1 MENRTIDQ
9 LQQIPAEKFQFV
21 QQDQRISDAKLE
33 TKRIGYFGDVWRR
46 FKHDKSALVA
56 FILIIILLL
65 FSIIVPLFSYTNVQ
79 FREENYAFVLPK
91 ISLFKGSGFWDGTK
105 TIDSQYQGSYDY
117 YRALGLESGMSP
129 IVGEV
134 KTSTDSDG
142 TTRYAF
148 RVDTY
153 YEPGYE
159 IKVLP
164 ANEYEALLAYQK
176 ETGNQIFFPVPKTYS
191 INFNGFKKGNIWY
204 KLDVTEVGADGTVI
218 DYEKDFRDNPT
229 SAAAKKAYTS
239 ALENTS
245 GKAVLD
251 ENGNV
256 IPNYLRTTEPVDD
269 TLPEDKWRFPKD
281 YYPEDANRIAGDD
294 GTYVYALKVQGG
306 YRVRINIY
314 NEYVKRY
321 QHEPS
326 FIFGTNVYGQ
336 DIFACLAYGG
346 RLSFIL
352 AISVSLINFI
362 IGACYGAIEGYYGGA
377 VDMVMERISDVL
389 GYMPFIVVATLFKL
403 HLQEKVGPIWSL
415 LFAFILTGWIGMA
428 SRVRM
433 QFYRFKGHEYVL
445 AARTLGAPD
454 RRLIM
459 KHIFPNSLGTII
471 TGSILVIPGVIFSES
486 MLSYLNII
494 NLETSGMTSIGT
506 MLSNGQP
513 YLSTHPHIILFPALF
528 ISILEISFN
537 LFGNGL
543 RDAFNPSLRGAEN

>member
-1 MENRTIDQ
+1 MENRNSEYP
-9 LQQIPAEKFQFV
+9 QQIPAEKFKLV
-21 QQDQRISDAKLE
+21 QQDRHLSDVKLE
-33 TKRIGYFGDVWRR
+33 TKRISYFGDVWRR
-46 FKHDKSALVA
+46 FKRDRSAVVA
-56 FILIIILLL
+56 SVLILILLL
-65 FSIIVPLFSYTNVQ
+65 FSIVVPIFSYTDVS

-91 ISLFKGSGFWDGTK
+91 VSLFNGSGFWDGTK
-105 TIDSQYQGSYDY
+105 YLDSQYQGSYDY
-117 YRALGLESGMSP
+117 YRALGLESGMDP
-129 IVGEV
+129 IVSEV
-134 KTSTDSDG
+134 KTDTDADG
-142 TTRYAF
+142 ETRYAF

-159 IKVLP
+159 VKVLP
-164 ANEYEALLAYQK
+164 AQEYESLLAYQQ
-176 ETGNQIFFPVPKTYS
+176 ETGIQVFYPIPKTYN

-204 KLDVTEVGADGTVI
+204 KLDVTEVDQEGNLI
-218 DYEKDFRDNPT
+218 DYEQNYRDNPLDQN
-229 SAAAKKAYTS
+229 AKKAYQT

-251 ENGNV
+251 ENGNL
-256 IPNYLRTTEPVDD
+256 IPNYLRTSEPIDD
-269 TLPEDKWRFPKD
+269 ALPEEKQRYPKD
-281 YYPEDANRIAGDD
+281 YYPEDAQRIAGDD

-314 NEYVKRY
+314 NDYVKRY
-321 QHEPS
+321 NHEPS
-326 FIFGTNVYGQ
+326 FVFGTNVYGQ

-362 IGACYGAIEGYYGGA
+362 IGACYGSIEGYFGGA
-377 VDMVMERISDVL
+377 TDMIMERISDIL

-415 LFAFILTGWIGMA
+415 LFAFVLTGWIGIA
-428 SRVRM
+428 ARVRM

-445 AARTLGAPD
+445 AARTLGASD
-454 RRLIM
+454 RRLIF

-471 TGSILVIPGVIFSES
+471 TGSILAIPGVIFSES
-486 MLSYLNII
+486 MLSYLKII
-494 NLETSGMTSIGT
+494 DLETSGLTSIGT

-513 YLSTHPHIILFPALF
+513 YLSTYPHIILFPALF

-543 RDAFNPSLRGAEN
+543 RDAFNPTLRGAEN